1 RDPPSGRFIFLPDG
15 MDQLFGRA
23 DFPVEPHMS
32 GVVAKA
38 VLETQE
44 GRQAYRQRLAQVFTN
59 CFKAEALVNR
69 VHTWSDALAPN
80 LTRAEAR
87 ALRREADDLCERI
100 RQRILYVSR
109 QLSNTTALTR

>member
-38 VLETQE
+38 LLETQE
-44 GRQAYRQRLAQVFTN
+44 GRQAYRQRLPQVFTN
-59 CFKAEALVNR
+59 CFKAEAIVKR
-69 VHTWSDALAPN
+69 VHTWSDTLAPN
-80 LTRAEAR
+80 LPRAEAR

-100 RQRILYVSR
+100 RQRILYVNR
-109 QLSNTTALTR
+109 QLSTAALVR